1 MSKRPQV
8 SIVGA
13 LCTDIEAI
21 QFARGSCS
29 VNVSFMSHQ
38 ADWDIKE
45 YVKQHPVMQHWQQV
59 QQGAAQAAEPAAG
72 YSTQLL
78 GPFEVVLV
86 TYMNGS
92 QYQLTGLPVQHI
104 RQTLVCDAAPP
115 AVALQERVRMC
126 MRHQHQLQLG
136 DRDLHCV

>member
-1 MSKRPQV
+1 
-8 SIVGA
+8 
-13 LCTDIEAI
+13 
-21 QFARGSCS
+21 
-29 VNVSFMSHQ
+29 
-38 ADWDIKE
+38 
-45 YVKQHPVMQHWQQV
+45 MQHWQQV

-86 TYMNGS
+86 TYMNGA

-115 AVALQERVRMC
+115 AVALQERVHMC
-126 MRHQHQLQLG
+126 MLG